1 MEQVK
6 HPENYEICQF
16 DGISMST
23 VYVGGLHELKPVVDK
38 ITWREDETTGELCY
52 QPYKVLT
59 LNEIRD
65 QVKNLYGGNCPMI
78 TIFTERPLGGCILQ
92 YGNYGDSWW
101 QVGDLA
107 GYA

>member
-1 MEQVK
+1 MKKIE
-6 HPENYEICQF
+6 HPESYEICQF
-16 DGISMST
+16 DGISVSAI
-23 VYVGGLHELKPVVDK
+23 YVGGFDDLKPVDDK
-38 ITWREDETTGELCY
+38 ITWRVDEAAGEMCY

-59 LNEIRD
+59 LNEIKD
-65 QVKNLYGGNCPMI
+65 QLTNLYGGKTPFI
-78 TIFTERPLGGCILQ
+78 TIFTERPLGGSILQ